1 MLPLRLDNTQDEAM
15 LESSAF
21 FGIPLHSHLPH
32 PLARNKQSLWSLS
45 HAELNDDV
53 DESFIGVGM
62 GSSSTQVIT

>member
-1 MLPLRLDNTQDEAM
+1 MLSLRLDNTQDEAM

-21 FGIPLHSHLPH
+21 YGTPLRFHLPD

-45 HAELNDDV
+45 HAELNDDIDQTFV
-53 DESFIGVGM
+53 GVGM